1 MVICLIIFFFLGANK
16 DVFLLLD
23 LLQSE
28 LIYLFILNIA
38 F

>member
-1 MVICLIIFFFLGANK
+1 MVMFNNFFLDANK
-16 DVFLLLD
+16 VVFLFLD

-38 F
+38 Y